1 MNKKIKI
8 KSQRK
13 VLQLSATFFIGIIL
27 LSSCKKEFTNVGD
40 GLESGSLSQHQTDTF
55 TLQTYTEVVDSLKT
69 DETAVSLLGS
79 YVDPTFGKVD
89 CGIVT
94 QVRMSSVAPEF
105 GPTATLVMDSVV
117 LALKYTSINFYANIE
132 PIKVEVY
139 RLNED
144 IDRENGTYYAFNTPV
159 TTGPNLVLLGSEVIT
174 PDIVKEQIVGTD
186 TLSAHLRI
194 KLDPSFG
201 DDMVAGKDAGNFASD
216 ESFATFFKGLVIK
229 VDGSSLGIGQGCV
242 LYFSLEHSL
251 SNLTMYFHDSGDNIA
266 KTFTFNINAKCARY
280 NDIKFDRTG
289 THVEQVLLDPTKGSE
304 AFYMQGSSL
313 RAAVKIPHLMN
324 FNYDSLGN
332 WDPKI
337 INKAV
342 LILPIQDF
350 TNDPFDPSASLFI
363 AKIVDDNVS
372 SFTLDYVGSSQSNL
386 STVKYDQV
394 NKEYQFLVTRELQG
408 MLSGE
413 REFSGFRIYI
423 PSFFGSSIE
432 RIVFN
437 GSNTSFKEK
446 PRLEI
451 TYTNY

>member
-1 MNKKIKI
+1 MNKKNKI

-13 VLQLSATFFIGIIL
+13 VLQLSATFFIGIIF
-27 LSSCKKEFTNVGD
+27 LSACKKEFTNVGD
-40 GLESGSLSQHQTDTF
+40 GLETGTLSQHKTDTF
-55 TLQTYTEVVDSLKT
+55 SLYTYTEEVDSLKT
-69 DETAVSLLGS
+69 DETAVNLLGA

-94 QVRMSSVAPEF
+94 QVRLSSVAPQF

-117 LALKYTSINFYANIE
+117 LALKYTSINFYGNVE

-144 IDRENGTYYAFNTPV
+144 IDRETGTYYAFTTPA
-159 TTGPNLVLLGSEVIT
+159 TTGSNLVLAGTEIIT
-174 PDIVKEQIVGTD
+174 PDVVKEQIVGND
-186 TLSAHLRI
+186 TLAAHLRI
-194 KLDPSFG
+194 KLDPSLG
-201 DDMVAGKDAGNFASD
+201 NDMVAGNDAGSFASD
-216 ESFATFFKGLVIK
+216 ESFASFFKGLVIK
-229 VDGSSLGIGQGCV
+229 VDGSGLGMGQGGIF
-242 LYFSLEHSL
+242 YFSLEHSL
-251 SNLTMYFHDSGDNIA
+251 SNMTMYFHDSGDNIA

-289 THVEQVLLDPTKGSE
+289 THVYQSIQDPTKGAE
-304 AFYMQGSSL
+304 AFYMQGSAL
-313 RAAVKIPHLMN
+313 RAVVKIPHLMN
-324 FNYDSLGN
+324 FNFDSLGN
-332 WDPKI
+332 PDPKI
-337 INKAV
+337 INKAE

-350 TNDPFDPSASLFI
+350 TNDPFNPPTTLFM
-363 AKIVDDNVS
+363 AKIVDKNVS
-372 SFTLDYVGSSQSNL
+372 TFTLDYAGASQSNL
-386 STVKYDQV
+386 STVKYDQT
-394 NKEYQFLVTRELQG
+394 NKEYRFLVTRELQG

-413 REFSGFRIYI
+413 RTFEGFRIYI

-437 GSNTSFKEK
+437 GSNTSLKEK